1 MTKFSVEFGEV
12 CTVNDSQGDL
22 FFSEKQ
28 ISDPLIFDPNIC
40 SARQRQCPTLQTFS
54 FPEGLDMCRK
64 MG

>member
-28 ISDPLIFDPNIC
+28 ISDPLIFDPLI
-40 SARQRQCPTLQTFS
+40 
-54 FPEGLDMCRK
+54 LDPLILDPLIVDC
-64 MG
+64 